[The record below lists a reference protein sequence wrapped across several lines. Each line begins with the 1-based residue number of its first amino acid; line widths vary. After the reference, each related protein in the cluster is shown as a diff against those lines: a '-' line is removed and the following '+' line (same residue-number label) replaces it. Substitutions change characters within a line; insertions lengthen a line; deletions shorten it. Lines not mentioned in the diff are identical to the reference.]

1 MTETVNTTTGEIA
14 VPLEGEI
21 VSRNHLPAEQVELV
35 NAFLQSA
42 VPSDADDPEVIGTR
56 IMAQLLAAETPEEVL
71 ADAEAVGLRQYLDTP
86 FLLEGVDFRQSE
98 YEEGMP
104 FYCLLFGREVESGE
118 KVTLTTG
125 AQSVV
130 AQAFRLAQRGW
141 LPRTVMAKQA
151 KKATKSGFY
160 PVRLV
165 DAQ

>member
-1 MTETVNTTTGEIA
+1 MTETVDTTTGEVA
-14 VPLEGEI
+14 TVLEGE
-21 VSRNHLPAEQVELV
+21 VVTRNHLPAEQVELV
-35 NAFLQSA
+35 NAFLSSA
-42 VPSDADDPEVIGTR
+42 VPAEADDPEVIGTR
-56 IMAQLLAAETPEEVL
+56 IMAQLLSAETPEEVL
-71 ADAEAVGLRQYLDTP
+71 ADSEAIGLRQYLDTP
-86 FLLEGVDFRQSE
+86 FSLEGVDFRRSE

-104 FYCLLFGREVESGE
+104 FYCLLFGHEAETGE

-141 LPRTVMAKQA
+141 LPRTVMAKQS
-151 KKATKSGFY
+151 KKPTKAGYY